1 MPFLEVLKFG
11 SSVLRSAAD
20 LPIAVD
26 EIYRSWR
33 NGFRVIAVVSAFEG
47 TTDRLFAEAARLFG
61 VHSPEAT
68 AAFVSHGEEETAF
81 LLVHSLGTSGIPAR
95 FLDPTEIGL
104 LADGTPLE
112 SFPKQVNALRI
123 HEIWE
128 GCPILVLPGFYGI
141 DQSGLTVLFGRGGSD
156 LSALFLAHELR
167 AHCRLLKDVRGVFA
181 ADPSINP
188 TAHRFTSMSWSSAI
202 EVAGPLVQPKALRYA
217 QLSALPFEVGR
228 ANESM
233 HTSIGSRDDAWEAP
247 KRPPQPLRI
256 ALAGCGVVGRGV
268 YERLKSYPDRFKAV
282 HVIVRDLKKY
292 TEVDEATDNLAVALD
307 SDVDVVIV
315 CFGGTALAYQ
325 LMSAAANAGKF
336 VVTANK
342 AAMAAYQLQ
351 LAPFAAGANRRLW
364 GSAAVG
370 GAVPV
375 LETLATLTSP
385 IVEIRG
391 TVNGTCGAVL
401 DSLQRGGT
409 WSEAIAEVQAAGFAE
424 ANPARDLSGRDSADK
439 LSILIQAAFDEFV
452 SPESILTVGI
462 DSIGDHSKKYR
473 LIARARRTIDSVIAS
488 VKPELPEVGSYLA
501 ESVGPENRLEIE
513 LADGQV
519 VRLWGK
525 GAGRWPTT
533 VSIMGDLHE
542 VARRLALE

>member
-61 VHSPEAT
+61 VHSPAAT
-68 AAFVSHGEEETAF
+68 AAFVSHGEEETAS

-104 LADGTPLE
+104 IADGTPLE
-112 SFPKQVNALRI
+112 SYPKQVNAQRI
-123 HEIWE
+123 REIWE

-233 HTSIGSRDDAWEAP
+233 HTSIGSADDAWEEP
-247 KRPPQPLRI
+247 KKPPQPLRI

-268 YERLKSYPDRFKAV
+268 YERIKSYPDRFKVV

-292 TEVDEATDNLAVALD
+292 TEVDEATDNLTVALD

-315 CFGGTALAYQ
+315 CFGGTTLAYQ
-325 LMSAAANAGKF
+325 LLSAAASAGKF

-351 LAPFAAGANRRLW
+351 LAPFAAGAKRRLW
-364 GSAAVG
+364 ASATVG

-391 TVNGTCGAVL
+391 TLNATCGAVL
-401 DSLQRGGT
+401 DSLQRGST
-409 WSEAIAEVQAAGFAE
+409 WNEAIAEAQAAGFAE

-439 LSILIQAAFDEFV
+439 LSILIHAAFDEFV
-452 SPESILTVGI
+452 SPENIPTVGT
-462 DSIGDHSKKYR
+462 DSIGEHSKKYR
-473 LIARARRTIDSVIAS
+473 LIARARRTIGGVIAS
-488 VKPELPEVGSYLA
+488 VIPELPEVGSYLA

-519 VRLWGK
+519 VRLWGQ

-542 VARRLALE
+542 IARRLALV